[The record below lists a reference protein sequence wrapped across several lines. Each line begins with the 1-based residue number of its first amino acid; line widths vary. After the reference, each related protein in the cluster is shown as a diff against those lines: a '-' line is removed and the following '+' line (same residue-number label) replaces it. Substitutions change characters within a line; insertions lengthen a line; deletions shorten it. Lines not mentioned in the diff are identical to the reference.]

1 MHMIQFVCM
10 LFHFISM
17 LDIKRTNHSMIICV
31 SFTLKVGLNGGHA
44 SLLLLE
50 ENKIEILL

>member
-1 MHMIQFVCM
+1 
-10 LFHFISM
+10 
-17 LDIKRTNHSMIICV
+17 MIICV